1 LRSVLRKK
9 DPLKARIG
17 RHLSVFR
24 YILSVAG
31 GVFDAFEAAC
41 RFAGSRFGEAEMV
54 LEIVGI
60 VIVISHVILIGTI
73 ILWFGLGNPTSAKQ
87 FRVRF
92 KAQFLGGGRRD
103 K

>member
-1 LRSVLRKK
+1 
-9 DPLKARIG
+9 
-17 RHLSVFR
+17 
-24 YILSVAG
+24 
-31 GVFDAFEAAC
+31 
-41 RFAGSRFGEAEMV
+41 MV

-73 ILWFGLGNPTSAKQ
+73 ILWFRLGNPTSAKQ

-92 KAQFLGGGRRD
+92 KAQFLGGRRD